1 MKQMLPRQYFTH
13 IMEYHPNFDNQTYSI
28 LVNINPLMNL
38 NLDCWKLFCFNLIQ
52 SYCYHQSLGS
62 ETIQY
67 LFSKLKVLFSDI
79 FSHNELFVA
88 NLLIMSYF
96 QLTVILFIIIY
107 QKLSI
112 KSHLFLCFILFFI
125 HITNLF

>member
-13 IMEYHPNFDNQTYSI
+13 IMEYHQNFDNQTYSI

-38 NLDCWKLFCFNLIQ
+38 NLDCWKLFCFDLIQ

-62 ETIQY
+62 EIIQY
-67 LFSKLKVLFSDI
+67 LFSKLIVLFSDI